1 MACFLQ
7 RIFPSVAF
15 AMGNDVEQE
24 DVNILVAG
32 QHQKQANAT
41 ESKVTLGTMFSKLGP
56 LLQTLKSQHGPGPEN
71 DHFTL
76 RGTHF

>member
-1 MACFLQ
+1 MV
-7 RIFPSVAF
+7 S
-15 AMGNDVEQE
+15 GVEQE

-32 QHQKQANAT
+32 QHQKQANAM
-41 ESKVTLGTMFSKLGP
+41 ESKVTLGTMFSKLEP
-56 LLQTLKSQHGPGPEN
+56 LLQTLKPQHGPGLEN